1 MIEKVTRVGQL
12 YDFYSALLTDRQRQM
27 IELYY
32 FDDLSLAEMAEQFG
46 ISRQAIHDNIRRA
59 EEQMEAYEEALHLLY
74 AHTEREKALGELLEV
89 WNAEM
94 ASISEPA
101 KSRIQSAIDKLQ
113 AVHRL

>member
-1 MIEKVTRVGQL
+1 
-12 YDFYSALLTDRQRQM
+12 M

-74 AHTEREKALGELLEV
+74 AYTEREKALGELLEV